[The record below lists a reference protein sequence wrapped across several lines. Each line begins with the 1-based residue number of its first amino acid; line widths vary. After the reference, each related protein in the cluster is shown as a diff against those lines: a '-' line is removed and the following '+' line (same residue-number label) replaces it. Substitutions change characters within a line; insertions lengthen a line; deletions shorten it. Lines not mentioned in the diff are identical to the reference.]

1 MPEWRDAFCPLCG
14 RTMGKRT
21 IYNVPGKPYFGIE
34 RQENLWEKTREFTG
48 DKPFGVVKSS
58 EGKSSMKFERYYDID
73 EDAEGYF
80 PAMKSRLL
88 NIISEWLDKGWLSK
102 EELDNALFSRQPH

>member
-1 MPEWRDAFCPLCG
+1 MTEWKEAFCPMCG

-21 IYNVPGKPYFGIE
+21 VTIEGKPWIKIGE
-34 RQENLWEKTREFTG
+34 ENRWEETKNFTG

-58 EGKSSMKFERYYDID
+58 EGRGTMQLVRYYDIN

-80 PAMKSRLL
+80 PLMKARLL
-88 NIISEWLDKGWLSK
+88 NVISEWLDKGWITR
-102 EELDNALFSRQPH
+102 EEVEVAIK